1 MEIQVTTEEEVEIPS
16 NEAEEEDP
24 ITSLHHSLHIS
35 NRTRT
40 RLHISN
46 RTRLHLK
53 QDLKDQPV
61 RSVGNKDTMP

>member
-1 MEIQVTTEEEVEIPS
+1 MEIQVTTDEEAEIPS

-24 ITSLHHSLHIS
+24 ITSLHHSH
-35 NRTRT
+35 
-40 RLHISN
+40 HISN

>member
-1 MEIQVTTEEEVEIPS
+1 MEIQVTTEEEAGIPS

-35 NRTRT
+35 NRTW
-40 RLHISN
+40 
-46 RTRLHLK
+46 LHLK